1 MKNKIYKSGVL
12 LHPTALPGDW
22 GIGELGDHAYKFI
35 DDLVEMG
42 QSYWQILPLGPLDN
56 SHSPYSSL
64 STFAG
69 NPLII
74 SFDSL
79 IKIKLLKA
87 NEIPDFE
94 NLNKSRI
101 SFDETIV
108 KRMRVFE
115 IVCSNFN
122 ERANERLKKEFTIF
136 CEENIDWL
144 EDYSKFCALKKANK
158 NLSWNYWDPTI
169 KANDRYIQY
178 EKILQFLFFMQWN
191 DLKSYCNA
199 KGIEIIGDMPI
210 YVSYDSVD
218 VWANPELFQLD
229 QKGNKIAEAGCP
241 PCAFHHKGQ
250 VWGNPLYDWEAHKK
264 SKFNWWLCR
273 FKKLFDMVDIIR
285 LDHFIGFLRYWKLPA
300 NSTSADNGYWVKVP
314 GDSLFDALLK
324 HFKSPR
330 IIAEDL
336 GDINDE
342 VINLREKYSFPGMK
356 VIQFESINSIEST
369 ELYNYNSVT
378 YTGTHDNNTTK
389 GWLDEMNNEKKK
401 YLEKKVCS
409 VEVDMNWSLID
420 RAMHSGSQITIVPI
434 QDILGLDKG
443 SRFNVPGTLSKLN
456 WSWRLKENQLQEP
469 VKEKYK
475 RLTNK
480 SGRLARPSLEK
491 IKTTF

>member
-1 MKNKIYKSGVL
+1 M
-12 LHPTALPGDW
+12 
-22 GIGELGDHAYKFI
+22 
-35 DDLVEMG
+35 
-42 QSYWQILPLGPLDN
+42 
-56 SHSPYSSL
+56 
-64 STFAG
+64 
-69 NPLII
+69 II

-191 DLKSYCNA
+191 NLKSYCNA

-250 VWGNPLYDWEAHKK
+250 VWGNP
-264 SKFNWWLCR
+264 
-273 FKKLFDMVDIIR
+273 
-285 LDHFIGFLRYWKLPA
+285 
-300 NSTSADNGYWVKVP
+300 
-314 GDSLFDALLK
+314 
-324 HFKSPR
+324 
-330 IIAEDL
+330 
-336 GDINDE
+336 
-342 VINLREKYSFPGMK
+342 
-356 VIQFESINSIEST
+356 
-369 ELYNYNSVT
+369 
-378 YTGTHDNNTTK
+378 
-389 GWLDEMNNEKKK
+389 
-401 YLEKKVCS
+401 
-409 VEVDMNWSLID
+409 
-420 RAMHSGSQITIVPI
+420 
-434 QDILGLDKG
+434 
-443 SRFNVPGTLSKLN
+443 
-456 WSWRLKENQLQEP
+456 
-469 VKEKYK
+469 
-475 RLTNK
+475 
-480 SGRLARPSLEK
+480 
-491 IKTTF
+491 